1 MRQVL
6 FTIPI
11 LGVRVFGFGASIVVA
26 FIAATWLAS
35 WRAKREKLDPEVI
48 LDMAFW
54 VVFSGMVGARLFYC
68 YEYWGQEIKT
78 FWDILQYW
86 KGGIVF
92 YGGIVGGSIAFL
104 AYRRYR
110 PFPLRPYM
118 DVMAPSIA
126 IGIFFGRIGC
136 FLNGC
141 CYGDAC
147 QLPWAVSFP
156 KNSPPWQ
163 HHAFLKLIPR
173 DALWSLPIHPTQ
185 IYAAVDGLVLLLL
198 LSAYYP
204 LRRRDGEVM
213 GLLMI
218 TYPITRFLVEFLRN
232 DEGAFFAGMT
242 ISQNIS
248 VALFSAGLIF
258 WTWLLKQPKELYRDQ
273 PVADLP
279 KKAVLAAAQA

>member
-11 LGVRVFGFGASIVVA
+11 FGGVRVFGFGASIVVA
-26 FIAATWLAS
+26 FITATWLAS

-68 YEYWGQEIKT
+68 YEYWGQEIKSV
-78 FWDILQYW
+78 WDILQYW

-92 YGGIVGGSIAFL
+92 YGGIVGGVDRISSSIASTG
-104 AYRRYR
+104 R
-110 PFPLRPYM
+110 FPCGPYM

-126 IGIFFGRIGC
+126 VGIFFGRLGC

-163 HHAFLKLIPR
+163 HHEFLQLIPR
-173 DALWSLPIHPTQ
+173 DALWSLPVHPTQ
-185 IYAAVDGLVLLLL
+185 IYSAIDGLVLLLL

-213 GLLMI
+213 GLLML
-218 TYPITRFLVEFLRN
+218 TYPDHAVPGRVSAERRRSVLRRH
-232 DEGAFFAGMT
+232 DDLAEHQRRCSLLGACSYWT
-242 ISQNIS
+242 W
-248 VALFSAGLIF
+248 LFSAA
-258 WTWLLKQPKELYRDQ
+258 ER
-273 PVADLP
+273 
-279 KKAVLAAAQA
+279 AVSRSAAR